1 MRLGPSSGVMHASP
15 PRPRTSASASL
26 RACHTPHVRRTPQRE
41 MTSTSV
47 GGSPYLPYSHFVG
60 LKRHRP
66 HSHLNTLPLP
76 CLSRRV
82 RRQATLPSSVPHG
95 ISPAPARGRRRGFA
109 TGRFARYHPPALR
122 GVRALVAVPESRR
135 GGNHHEGCN
144 QTAGRARW
152 VHTTHTASPGTLAC
166 EGSVLATRLPLGL
179 SEEGTGC
186 LLFRTGNTH

>member
-26 RACHTPHVRRTPQRE
+26 RACHTPQRE

-135 GGNHHEGCN
+135 GGNPHEGYN

-152 VHTTHTASPGTLAC
+152 VHTTHTASPGTLVC